1 MARELRLYTINRG
14 QMDEFVRVWREGVL
28 PLRRR
33 AGFTVEGAWIVEAT
47 NQFAWVVSLPDE
59 SDWEATVEAYSQSPE
74 PKDLDP
80 DPVSFIAR
88 MELNFVSKAL

>member
-14 QMDEFVRVWREGVL
+14 QMDDFVRVWREGVV

-33 AGFTVEGAWIVEAT
+33 AGFTIEGAWIVEAT
-47 NQFAWVVSLPDE
+47 NQFAWVVSLPDS

-74 PKDLDP
+74 RKNLDP

-88 MELNFVSKAL
+88 MEINFVVEAL